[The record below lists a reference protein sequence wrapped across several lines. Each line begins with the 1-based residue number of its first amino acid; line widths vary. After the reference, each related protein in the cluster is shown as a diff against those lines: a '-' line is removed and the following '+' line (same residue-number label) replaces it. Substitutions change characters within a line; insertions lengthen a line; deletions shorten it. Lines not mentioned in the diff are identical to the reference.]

1 MPLCPKAAFLGDHH
15 LSGTTILLGPQF
27 LSPILPA
34 PFLITSFVKLE
45 SDLESNNTS
54 KPLSSSLSVQQ
65 DSIMCYILL
74 DIVRYIC
81 GHDIRRPDAA
91 DKVVECKEPS
101 CKYKQRYHYLP
112 VPQLPK
118 ADYPYG
124 CKHYDIIHYHLHGP
138 ITRTRKPRRSSAYM
152 ISPYHVLQLPEETTT
167 QESESESE
175 IEGVESDPE
184 KEDIDVNVERESQSA
199 EPEDESAPQLT
210 AVNLTLIIPFSEQ
223 VEGQVTGRLRRARN
237 VDQLLRECTCGLHI
251 TAEEAAD
258 EDDKIIACKNPSCEA
273 RYFHMA

>member
-91 DKVVECKEPS
+91 DKVVCFLSINALACLSAIAFSRSNAKSHPANTS
-101 CKYKQRYHYLP
+101 NDTTTFPFRSYLRRTIP
-112 VPQLPK
+112 TVAVLV
-118 ADYPYG
+118 AITNDEG
-124 CKHYDIIHYHLHGP
+124 SLASRTLHITEHYDIIHYHLHGP

-152 ISPYHVLQLPEETTT
+152 ISPYHVLQL
-167 QESESESE
+167 
-175 IEGVESDPE
+175 
-184 KEDIDVNVERESQSA
+184 
-199 EPEDESAPQLT
+199 
-210 AVNLTLIIPFSEQ
+210 
-223 VEGQVTGRLRRARN
+223 
-237 VDQLLRECTCGLHI
+237 
-251 TAEEAAD
+251 
-258 EDDKIIACKNPSCEA
+258 
-273 RYFHMA
+273 